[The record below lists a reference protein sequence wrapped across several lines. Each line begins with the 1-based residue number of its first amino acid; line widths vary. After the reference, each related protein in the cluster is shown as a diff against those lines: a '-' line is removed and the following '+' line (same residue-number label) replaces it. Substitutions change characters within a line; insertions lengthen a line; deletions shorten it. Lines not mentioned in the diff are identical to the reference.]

1 MRVINAEDLDAVRD
15 PQFKHVADSRVN
27 PLGISIEIQGIN
39 VLILLWGIFGVGDG
53 AVGTLREPVGMLT
66 DPRVIGRAL

>member
-1 MRVINAEDLDAVRD
+1 MRVINAEDLDTMRN
-15 PQFKHVADSRVN
+15 PQFEDVANGRVN
-27 PLGISIEIQGIN
+27 PLGIAVEVQGIN